1 MLTPWSYASLGGGA
15 VLTVLGA
22 IICLR
27 WYIFWK
33 SNYRGKLLTTGPYA
47 KVRHP
52 FYAGFLSLAIGLA
65 ILIPI
70 METVML
76 AVFSVVGILFYI
88 QREEELL
95 VERYGRA
102 YEGYMRRVRWR
113 IIPRVY

>member
-1 MLTPWSYASLGGGA
+1 LLSPWSYISLGGGA
-15 VLTVLGA
+15 ILTLLGA

-33 SNYRGKLLTTGPYA
+33 NNYKGKLLTTGPYA

-65 ILIPI
+65 VLIPI

-95 VERYGRA
+95 LEQYGRT
-102 YEGYMRRVRWR
+102 YKEYMRRVRWR

>member
-1 MLTPWSYASLGGGA
+1 LLSPWSYASLGGGA

-33 SNYRGKLLTTGPYA
+33 GNYKGKLLTTGPYA
-47 KVRHP
+47 RVRHP

-95 VERYGRA
+95 IERYGRA
-102 YEGYMRRVRWR
+102 YEEYMRRVRWR

>member
-1 MLTPWSYASLGGGA
+1 
-15 VLTVLGA
+15 
-22 IICLR
+22 
-27 WYIFWK
+27 
-33 SNYRGKLLTTGPYA
+33 
-47 KVRHP
+47 
-52 FYAGFLSLAIGLA
+52 LA